1 MFPMSAHSRI
11 DTQLDQLYAE
21 VPQLPGCDGRCAAVC
36 CRQPVEQSDREY
48 QRAPIGHIGTSPCQH
63 LDGDRCGVYDRRP
76 MLCRLWGATEEL
88 PCPYGCQPDRPPLT
102 AEQEFALF
110 VYSLAVGGGSRVGWP
125 QVFDPERVMGAYRA
139 DAGGVRSRFL
149 ASRAAAR
156 ATTSHEAQDQT
167 TPGPDSATSA
177 P

>member
-1 MFPMSAHSRI
+1 MGPVSSHSRI
-11 DTQLDQLYAE
+11 DAQLEQLYAQ
-21 VPQLPGCDGRCAAVC
+21 VPQIPECDGRCARW

-48 QRAPIGHIGTSPCQH
+48 QRAPIGHTGTELCQH
-63 LDGDRCGVYDRRP
+63 LDGDRCGVYERRP

-88 PCPYGCQPDRPPLT
+88 PCPYGCKTDRPPLT
-102 AEQEFALF
+102 AKQEFALF

-125 QVFDPERVMGAYRA
+125 QVFDPERAMDAYRA

-149 ASRAAAR
+149 AGRAAAR
-156 ATTSHEAQDQT
+156 DTTSRVARDQP
-167 TPGPDSATSA
+167 TPGPGSATSD